1 MILSPPR
8 SVRVSTC
15 GFFPSLFMLWNK
27 LFSIRIRCPLKAQE
41 DSLATWRVPGSSELA
56 FPVSG
61 VVFSV
66 LTSHRKVYSS
76 KKKKMEGG
84 TKTRL
89 EPASSRGAGTS
100 RNFTSCSQQRSGG
113 PCHMWRSGLRRI
125 DSCRENVMTKFKW
138 QWRQWAAD
146 GLSPKAKV
154 ASQGKLKFP
163 HGARRKSKGD
173 ECGG

>member
-76 KKKKMEGG
+76 KKKMEGG

-89 EPASSRGAGTS
+89 DSHVQTSILNRKFGFQLEVPTILWQSKWISSKYIFCYNS
-100 RNFTSCSQQRSGG
+100 YLDVFKVLLYFQRA
-113 PCHMWRSGLRRI
+113 CKRKIFLTNMM
-125 DSCRENVMTKFKW
+125 NK
-138 QWRQWAAD
+138 
-146 GLSPKAKV
+146 LSI
-154 ASQGKLKFP
+154 SNNDFIN
-163 HGARRKSKGD
+163 
-173 ECGG
+173 C

>member
-66 LTSHRKVYSS
+66 LTSHRNVYSS
-76 KKKKMEGG
+76 KKKMEGG
-84 TKTRL
+84 TKARL

-113 PCHMWRSGLRRI
+113 PCHMWRSGLEGLTRAEKTWWPSLNGSG
-125 DSCRENVMTKFKW
+125 DSEPQMGC
-138 QWRQWAAD
+138 
-146 GLSPKAKV
+146 
-154 ASQGKLKFP
+154 
-163 HGARRKSKGD
+163 RRKPKQHHKAS
-173 ECGG
+173 